1 MEVFL
6 KSRKG
11 FYREYGIYNE
21 EKHTLT
27 VFNGSQVSK
36 NISEGTFRSS
46 KNILKHRLEVCDD
59 QERVIKDICFNSASS
74 AVNFIT
80 GVSTNGLVTWKNID
94 GRCLKE
100 LIGGE

>member
-11 FYREYGIYNE
+11 FYKASGIYNE

-27 VFNGSQVSK
+27 VLKGSQVSK

-46 KNILKHRLEVCDD
+46 KTILKHRLEVCDD
-59 QERVIKDICFNSASS
+59 QGIVIDDICFNSASS
-74 AVNFIT
+74 AANFIT
-80 GVSTNGLVTWKNID
+80 GVSTNGLVTWKNKD